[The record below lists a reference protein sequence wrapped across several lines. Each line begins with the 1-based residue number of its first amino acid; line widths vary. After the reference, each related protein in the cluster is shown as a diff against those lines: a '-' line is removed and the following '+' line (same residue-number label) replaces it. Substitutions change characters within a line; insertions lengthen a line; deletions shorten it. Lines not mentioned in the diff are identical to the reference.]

1 MATKDDQKIKELELL
16 YRVGQILDENMDMRN
31 VLRPVMN
38 TLGEYMGF
46 KHATV
51 TLYNR
56 QTGEISI
63 ELATGLSPLQTK
75 VATKWAKALREKSW
89 KPASR

>member
-16 YRVGQILDENMDMRN
+16 YRVGQILDESMDMRN

-38 TLGEYMGF
+38 TLGDYIGF

-51 TLYNR
+51 T
-56 QTGEISI
+56 
-63 ELATGLSPLQTK
+63 
-75 VATKWAKALREKSW
+75 
-89 KPASR
+89 